1 MSLYLEFDLLI
12 RRFAAAHIRYAVAG
26 GLAVGLHGFVRA
38 TEDMD
43 FVVDSN
49 DMEKVAGILR
59 RAGYRRN
66 PETVT
71 FRKARFTLHRFYKR
85 TEGAEELLV
94 VDILIPVSGPARLLL
109 DRAVKLRFADTA
121 VHVVANKDLIW
132 MKQMRGSATDRADIE
147 RLTKC
152 ND

>member
-43 FVVDSN
+43 FIVDS
-49 DMEKVAGILR
+49 DDLEKVAGILR

-85 TEGAEELLV
+85 AQRAEDLLV
-94 VDILIPVSGPARLLL
+94 VDVLIPISGPGQLLL
-109 DRAVKLRFADTA
+109 NRAVKLRFADTA
-121 VHVVANKDLIW
+121 VHVVTNKDLIW
-132 MKQMRGSATDRADIE
+132 MKKMRGSATDRADIE
-147 RLTKC
+147 RLTKP
-152 ND
+152 NE